1 MAPSLLDAVRALM
14 YQGVSLGDLPAAL
27 LRARGRTLAVI
38 TIPVLAAAAAALLLP
53 RWYESGAT
61 LTIEAGTTPIPPGG
75 VLGLASQL
83 GLAATDASR
92 SPQFY
97 SDLLRS
103 RVLLEHVLSAQFP
116 LAANGGLQ
124 DLETYWNEGR
134 APTPRLHDRAI
145 EKLQDRLSASANA
158 RTGVITFTLEGP
170 SKPVAKLMAD
180 TALAA
185 LNDLVVSIRQKHAT
199 AERQFTEE
207 RWKAL
212 RDSLTARE
220 EVLRRFY
227 EHNRQ
232 ITSPELQFEELR
244 LRREVER
251 VQTVYA
257 QIGAQLEQARI
268 QEVRDIPVIS
278 VIDPPI
284 EPIRKSSPKGKLLLA
299 TAAVLGAAV
308 AVILT
313 LVQMARESLR
323 HHRDP
328 QSVAPPARA

>member
-1 MAPSLLDAVRALM
+1 MAQHLLDAIRHLM
-14 YQGVSLGDLPAAL
+14 YQGVSLADLPGAL
-27 LRARGRTLAVI
+27 YRKRGRTL
-38 TIPVLAAAAAALLLP
+38 TIIGLPILAAAVAALVLP
-53 RWYESGAT
+53 RWYQSGAT
-61 LTIEAGTTPIPPGG
+61 LTIEAGTAPLPQSA

-97 SDLLRS
+97 ADLLRS
-103 RVLLEHVLSAQFP
+103 RVLLEHVLAARFP
-116 LAANGGLQ
+116 FGADSHLL
-124 DLETYWNEGR
+124 DLEDYWNPGR
-134 APTPRLHDRAI
+134 QPSPRLHDRALK
-145 EKLQDRLSASANA
+145 KLQDHLGASANA

-170 SKPVAKLMAD
+170 SPSAAKLMSD

-185 LNDLVVSIRQKHAT
+185 LNDLVVSIRHKHAA

-207 RWKAL
+207 RWTVL
-212 RDSLTARE
+212 RDSLTAHE
-220 EVLRRFY
+220 EILRRFY
-227 EHNRQ
+227 ERNRQ

-278 VIDPPI
+278 VIDPPTV
-284 EPIRKSSPKGKLLLA
+284 PIRKSSPKTKLLLI
-299 TAAVLGAAV
+299 TAAVLGTVGAI
-308 AVILT
+308 ILA
-313 LVQMARESLR
+313 LMHLALEQVREQQHRPNLAPRARG
-323 HHRDP
+323 
-328 QSVAPPARA
+328 